1 MKVVCRVS
9 AQLLH
14 IDLSANNTKVS
25 FRCPRSLFT
34 QYFLL
39 LLVHIIKLHWQ
50 TFSPEPE
57 GLRKCP
63 SVYWCQ
69 KKKKRPMSAVLIHRA
84 TAGVSRVW
92 LQNISAARKCHPKAQ
107 TGTLP
112 LYPVPVYEREKQAE
126 KLHKLNSGWKSF
138 HLIKYQAITIQGLG
152 RWGRPSLF
160 AMSTQGIRHMDLV
173 LGVRTVSGSSLEM
186 HESTSRGLD
195 VEPLLQFSTARIWT
209 PSDFSPPIH
218 NMNHE
223 PTADVLHWSVIE
235 YDVSLYYTTKK
246 DVLFYLS
253 QALHWQHRWTHP
265 PLGTPA
271 EPEEQERTLGPLS
284 RHFLQR

>member
-1 MKVVCRVS
+1 
-9 AQLLH
+9 
-14 IDLSANNTKVS
+14 
-25 FRCPRSLFT
+25 
-34 QYFLL
+34 
-39 LLVHIIKLHWQ
+39 
-50 TFSPEPE
+50 
-57 GLRKCP
+57 
-63 SVYWCQ
+63 
-69 KKKKRPMSAVLIHRA
+69 MSAVLIHRA

-107 TGTLP
+107 TGILP

-160 AMSTQGIRHMDLV
+160 AMSTQGVRHMDLV

-223 PTADVLHWSVIE
+223 PTANVLHWSVIE

-246 DVLFYLS
+246 MCYFTSLKLCIGNIDEPIHHLAHLLNLRSRNAHWVPWVVISFKGKEFIAD
-253 QALHWQHRWTHP
+253 ALLLHSGSFSLCPTD
-265 PLGTPA
+265 TK
-271 EPEEQERTLGPLS
+271 T
-284 RHFLQR
+284 QRLITAKRMRNNCDSFSNKQSAHLLVEYRVRMLNLCWLLNM